1 MKERQ
6 REAGPVIVT
15 NQPVSAQDI
24 PVSRMDALL
33 AEIRI
38 LEADVSHLESR
49 KPLLQAQLHA
59 AVAGLYDQ
67 VVTARQELLRQLER
81 RMLAE
86 PRNRR
91 LQRDG
96 VDLVFEMAR
105 DLEERFGADV
115 REFTN
120 RWGDTPEESSEGSE
134 EEDFDWAREE
144 SYAPP
149 VRNTVRKPG
158 KKAAQD
164 PEVAAKGIYRSLA
177 RELHPDKARDEGLRE
192 ERTSL
197 MQELTMAWQARD
209 MGALLNLLHAHGS
222 DDAKARSMDA
232 DTMKACLEGLEDRR
246 RELAERFK
254 SLRHKQLPM
263 GVVDW
268 LPLVNEPK
276 LFEKLLRKH
285 KAMPREELEF
295 LHAVRA
301 WWLRPGGLE
310 ECLDN
315 PPQGLF

>member
-1 MKERQ
+1 MKKQDRH
-6 REAGPVIVT
+6 AGPVIVT
-15 NQPVSAQDI
+15 SQPVSTQDT
-24 PVSRMDALL
+24 PASRMDALL
-33 AEIRI
+33 GDIRT
-38 LEADVSHLESR
+38 LETDVNHLESR

-67 VVTARQELLRQLER
+67 VMTARKELLRLLER

-96 VDLVFEMAR
+96 VELIFEMAR
-105 DLEERFGADV
+105 DLEERFWADV

-120 RWGDTPEESSEGSE
+120 RWGDTQDDASEESGED
-134 EEDFDWAREE
+134 DFDWAREE
-144 SYAPP
+144 SHVPP
-149 VRNTVRKPG
+149 VRDTVRKPG
-158 KKAAQD
+158 RKAAQD

-192 ERTSL
+192 ERTGL
-197 MQELTMAWQARD
+197 MQELTTAWQARD

-254 SLRHKQLPM
+254 TLRHKQLPM

-285 KAMPREELEF
+285 KAVPREELEF

-310 ECLDN
+310 ECLDD
-315 PPQGLF
+315 PPQGLC